1 MLKFAHNE
9 YFYLLLAL
17 VPLILAF
24 IAFIMWR
31 RRALR
36 SFGEMSLVNRLTAA
50 KPVYKHQI
58 KFVLVALAIIFLTV
72 GLVNPQIGTE
82 YKEVKRKGV
91 DLVIALDVSQSMLA
105 EDVKPNRLSRAKR
118 FISQL
123 FDNLANDRVALSI
136 FAGNAYL
143 QMPLTVDYA
152 AGELFLNSINTEIV
166 PQQGTAIGDAIDL
179 ALESFDNT
187 EQKYRTILL
196 ISDGE
201 NHQGDAQKMAKK
213 AAKKDATIFTLGVG
227 TEQGAP
233 IPVQG
238 SKRDEDY
245 KRDDKGNIVLSKM
258 NPTMLRKVAATG
270 NGKYFNLGS
279 GNQPL
284 DELMNEIAS
293 LEKKEFEERVFTD
306 FEDQFQYFLLGG
318 FILLLIE
325 FLISERKSRLFS
337 DWGIFREEKQ

>member
-1 MLKFAHNE
+1 LLKFAHNE

-24 IAFIMWR
+24 IAYIIWR

-36 SFGEMSLVNRLTAA
+36 SFGETALVNRLTPA

-58 KFVLVALAIIFLTV
+58 KFVLIAVAIVFLSIGLA
-72 GLVNPQIGTE
+72 NPQIGTE

-105 EDVKPNRLSRAKR
+105 EDIKPDRLTRSKR
-118 FISQL
+118 FVSRL

-152 AGELFLNSINTEIV
+152 AGELFLNSINTDIV

-179 ALESFDNT
+179 ALQSFDNT
-187 EQKYRTILL
+187 EQKYRTIVL

-201 NHQGDAQKMAKK
+201 NHQGDAQKMARK
-213 AAKKDATIFTLGVG
+213 AAEKGATIFTIGVG
-227 TEQGAP
+227 SEEGAP
-233 IPVQG
+233 IPVKG
-238 SKRDEDY
+238 SGRQEDY
-245 KRDDKGNIVLSKM
+245 KRDNEGNIVLSKL
-258 NPTMLRKVAATG
+258 NQTMLRKVAATG
-270 NGKYFNLGS
+270 NGKYFKLGA

-284 DELMNEIAS
+284 EGLMNEIAS
-293 LEKKEFEERVFTD
+293 LEKQEFEERVFTD
-306 FEDQFQYFLLGG
+306 FEDQFQYFLLVG
-318 FILLLIE
+318 FVLLFIE
-325 FLISERKSRLFS
+325 FLISERKSQLFS
-337 DWGIFREEKQ
+337 DWKVFR